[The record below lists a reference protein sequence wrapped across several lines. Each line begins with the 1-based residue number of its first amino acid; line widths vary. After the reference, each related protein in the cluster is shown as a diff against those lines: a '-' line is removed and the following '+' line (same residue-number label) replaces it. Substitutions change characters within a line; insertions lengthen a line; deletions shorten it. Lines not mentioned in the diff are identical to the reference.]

1 MPEFMKGNTQ
11 MRKTLVLCAALALT
25 LVGCG
30 APTESAAQPANVEF
44 SNLDE
49 LVTAA
54 ESEGSVRLYTSLL
67 EPDLVKL
74 VEGFEAKYQIDV
86 EDVRLGGTD
95 AMNRFDSE
103 SEAKAR
109 SADVVLVNDTSY
121 FGAATEKGYITP
133 LDETGVLK
141 LVPDFPSEMLLKDEK
156 TAVLTVTNNGVAFN
170 SDLVKAEDAPK
181 SWDDLLDS
189 KWSGKILAVTPDAS
203 LANVLTWDIVSN
215 SQSEDFLGKLGA
227 QVARYYP
234 NLVPM
239 NEALAAGEGQLALPT
254 PEFFVAAQAAAGKP
268 LGFSSL
274 SPNYYPAQAVGVSA
288 AAEHPA
294 AARLLTQ
301 YLLSEEGIATITA
314 GAGVFSP
321 YDKDIPDDFSVPSAD
336 EIKEVQSR
344 QEEIAAAFKG
354 N

>member
-1 MPEFMKGNTQ
+1 
-11 MRKTLVLCAALALT
+11 MRKTLAVCAIAALA

-30 APTESAAQPANVEF
+30 APTQSASEPSTVEF
-44 SNLDE
+44 SNLEE

-54 ESEGSVRLYTSLL
+54 EAEGSVRLYTSLL

-74 VEGFEAKYQIDV
+74 VEGFEAKYKIDI

-103 SEAKAR
+103 SAAKAR

-121 FGAATEKGYITP
+121 FGSATEKGFITP
-133 LDETGVLK
+133 LAETGVLE
-141 LVPDFPSEMLLKDEK
+141 LVPDFPSNMLLKDEK
-156 TAVLTVTNNGVAFN
+156 TAVLTVTNNGVAYN
-170 SDLVKAEDAPK
+170 SDLVKPEDAPK
-181 SWDDLLDS
+181 SWEDLLDS
-189 KWSGKILAVTPDAS
+189 KWTGKVLTVTPDAS
-203 LANVLTWDIVSN
+203 LANVLTWDIVSQ
-215 SQSEDFLGKLGA
+215 SQGEDYLGKLGA

-239 NEALAAGEGQLALPT
+239 HEALAAGEGELALPS
-254 PEFFVAAQAAAGKP
+254 PEFFVAAQTAAGKP

-301 YLLSEEGIATITA
+301 YLLSEEGVATIAA

-321 YDKDIPDDFSVPSAD
+321 YDNDIPADFKVPSAA
-336 EIKEVQSR
+336 EIKDVQSR

-354 N
+354 Q